1 MFTSWWGR
9 PPLLPAPCGC
19 KTPVVKT
26 SEDGPLHQRLGA
38 EFRRRIEA
46 GEWPEGRP
54 VPSEAQLCEEF
65 GTSRG
70 PVRQALAQLRSD
82 GHLVGGRGKPP
93 LARRVTPSQPFAS
106 LMSFTQWARS
116 IGRTPGQT
124 TVEVARRRAS
134 PDAAARLGL
143 DEGAPVVDLVRLRDL
158 DGVPAMIERS
168 TFVLDAGAHLFAI
181 DPDAGS
187 VYEALTSRGVDLHH
201 ARHTID
207 AIAADREDAGL
218 LRIEPG
224 QPLLRVRRLAY
235 TGDGTPVE
243 YADDRY
249 LPAMATFTIE
259 NTVGGR
265 TVAGREH
272 SDPGPAP
279 STDPAPAVT
288 VKEIQ

>member
-1 MFTSWWGR
+1 M
-9 PPLLPAPCGC
+9 
-19 KTPVVKT
+19 KT
-26 SEDGPLHQRLGA
+26 STESGPLHQRLGA

-46 GEWPEGRP
+46 GEWPEGQP

-70 PVRQALAQLRSD
+70 PVRQALAQLRAE
-82 GHLVGGRGKPP
+82 GHLVGGRGRPP
-93 LARRVTPSQPFAS
+93 VARRVTPSQPFAS

-116 IGRTPGQT
+116 IGREPGQY
-124 TVEVARRRAS
+124 TVEVARRRAG
-134 PDAAARLGL
+134 PDTAARLGL
-143 DEGAPVVDLVRLRDL
+143 DEGAPVVDLVRLRHL
-158 DGVPAMIERS
+158 DGVPAMVERS
-168 TFVLDAGAHLFAI
+168 TFVLEAGAHLFAV

-187 VYEALTSRGVDLHH
+187 VYEALIARGVDLHH

-207 AIAADREDAGL
+207 AIAADPEDAEL
-218 LRIEPG
+218 LDVAIG
-224 QPLLRVRRLAY
+224 HPLLRVRRLAY

-249 LPAMATFTIE
+249 LPSMATFTIE

-272 SDPGPAP
+272 SEPPA
-279 STDPAPAVT
+279 DPAAPRSVS
-288 VKEIQ
+288 EEPQ

>member
-1 MFTSWWGR
+1 M
-9 PPLLPAPCGC
+9 
-19 KTPVVKT
+19 KT

-70 PVRQALAQLRSD
+70 PVRQALAQLRAE
-82 GHLVGGRGKPP
+82 GRLVGGRGKPP
-93 LARRVTPSQPFAS
+93 VARRVTPSQPFDS

-116 IGRTPGQT
+116 IGREPGQF
-124 TVEVARRRAS
+124 TVEVARHRATA
-134 PDAAARLGL
+134 DTADRLGL
-143 DEGAPVVDLVRLRDL
+143 EEGAPVVDLVRLRHL

-168 TFVLDAGAHLFAI
+168 TFVLDAGAHLFAV

-187 VYEALTSRGVDLHH
+187 VYEALIARGVDLHH

-207 AIAADREDAGL
+207 AIAADTEDAEL
-218 LRIEPG
+218 LGVAAG

-259 NTVGGR
+259 NTVGGH
-265 TVAGREH
+265 TVAGRDR
-272 SDPGPAP
+272 SDGTAP
-279 STDPAPAVT
+279 RTTSEEPS
-288 VKEIQ
+288 

>member
-1 MFTSWWGR
+1 M
-9 PPLLPAPCGC
+9 
-19 KTPVVKT
+19 KT
-26 SEDGPLHQRLGA
+26 SEEGPLHKRLGA
-38 EFRRRIEA
+38 EFRRRIET

-70 PVRQALAQLRSD
+70 PVRQALAQLRAE
-82 GHLVGGRGKPP
+82 GHLAGGRGRPP
-93 LARRVTPSQPFAS
+93 VARRVTPSQPFAS

-116 IGRTPGQT
+116 IGRTPGQH
-124 TVEVARRRAS
+124 TVEVARRRAT
-134 PDAAARLGL
+134 PETAGRLGL
-143 DEGAPVVDLVRLRDL
+143 DEGAPVVDLVRLRHL

-168 TFVLDAGAHLFAI
+168 TFVLDAGSHLFAF
-181 DPDAGS
+181 DPDEGS
-187 VYEALTSRGVDLHH
+187 VYEALTTRGVDLHH

-207 AIAADREDAGL
+207 AIAADPDDARL
-218 LRIEPG
+218 LGIDPG
-224 QPLLRVRRLAY
+224 QPLLRVRRLAF

-265 TVAGREH
+265 TVAGR
-272 SDPGPAP
+272 DRTTPAAR
-279 STDPAPAVT
+279 TT
-288 VKEIQ
+288 VEENQ